1 MPSGWVNAQPESR
14 ELLAL
19 CLKKLRGLNKVLY
32 QLWSNLIWQ
41 VRLIDAGFI
50 WTEPHS
56 RRIRVKLTVQKEAFT
71 STILQQTFECEF
83 VVAYQQCP
91 DCAKTYTKHT
101 WKALVQVRQ
110 KVPHKRTFLYL
121 EQLILKH
128 HAHKDATNIREV
140 KDGLDFYFQT
150 RAAATKLVEFLSGI
164 VPTRSKKSEE
174 LISTDVKNSTSSYK
188 FTFSVEIVP
197 ICKDDLIC
205 LPPKLAKSFGN
216 IGQLVLCHK
225 IAGNTVHLLDPTTLQ
240 TTDLP
245 TMTYWRQP
253 FNALAAIPEMVEFVV
268 LDVEFGGRTKGKLA
282 LADIEV
288 ARSSDMG
295 SNDDSYWVKSH
306 LGGILHPGD
315 TAMGY
320 FLTNSNLNN
329 PEYEGMLKS
338 IQNLADVVLVK
349 KVFPERQKR
358 KPGKLRQLDKEAGE
372 MAPRKQDVEKLERD
386 YELFLEA
393 LEEDEDMRQL
403 LSGVE
408 GLGLEEPQ
416 QEDHEMVDA

>member
-1 MPSGWVNAQPESR
+1 
-14 ELLAL
+14 
-19 CLKKLRGLNKVLY
+19 
-32 QLWSNLIWQ
+32 
-41 VRLIDAGFI
+41 
-50 WTEPHS
+50 
-56 RRIRVKLTVQKEAFT
+56 VKLTVQKEAFT

-121 EQLILKH
+121 EQIILKH

-150 RAAATKLVEFLSGI
+150 RAAATKMVDFLSGI

-197 ICKDDLIC
+197 LCKDDLIC

-225 IAGNTVHLLDPTTLQ
+225 IAGNTVHLLDPATLR
-240 TTDLP
+240 TSDLP

-253 FNALAAIPEMVEFVV
+253 FNALAAIPEMIEFVV
-268 LDVEFGGRTKGKLA
+268 LDVEFDGQTKGKMA

-295 SNDDSYWVKSH
+295 TNDDSYWVKSH

-320 FLTNSNLNN
+320 FLRNSNLNN
-329 PEYEGMLKS
+329 PEYEDMLRS
-338 IQNLADVVLVK
+338 IQNLPDVVLVK

-358 KPGKLRQLDKEAGE
+358 KPGKLRQLDKEVSE

-393 LEEDEDMRQL
+393 LEEDEDMKEL

-408 GLGLEEPQ
+408 GLGLGELQ
-416 QEDHEMVDA
+416 QEDHEMADE

>member
-1 MPSGWVNAQPESR
+1 M
-14 ELLAL
+14 
-19 CLKKLRGLNKVLY
+19 
-32 QLWSNLIWQ
+32 
-41 VRLIDAGFI
+41 RLIDAGFI

-91 DCAKTYTKHT
+91 DCAKTYTKNT
-101 WKALVQVRQ
+101 WKATVQVRQ

-128 HAHKDATNIREV
+128 HAHTEASNIKEV
-140 KDGLDFYFQT
+140 KDGLDFFYQT
-150 RAAATKLVEFLSGI
+150 RAAAAKMVEFLSGV
-164 VPTRSKKSEE
+164 VPSRSKKSEE
-174 LISTDVKNSTSSYK
+174 LISMDTKNNTSNYK
-188 FTFSVEIVP
+188 FTYSVEIVP

-205 LPPKLAKSFGN
+205 LPPKLAKSLGN
-216 IGQLVLCHK
+216 IGQMVLCHK

-245 TMTYWRQP
+245 TATYWRQP
-253 FNALAAIPEMVEFVV
+253 FGTLADIPEMVEFVV
-268 LDVEFGGRTKGKLA
+268 LDVEFTGQTKGKWA

-315 TAMGY
+315 LAMGY
-320 FLTNSNLNN
+320 FLANANLNN
-329 PEYEGMLKS
+329 PEYDDMLKNVD
-338 IQNLADVVLVK
+338 NLPDVILVK
-349 KVFPERQKR
+349 KIYPERRKR
-358 KPGKLRQLDKEAGE
+358 KPGKMRMLEKEVSE

-386 YELFLEA
+386 YEIFLET
-393 LEEDEDMRQL
+393 LEEDEDMKQL

-408 GLGLEEPQ
+408 GLDLAGD
-416 QEDHEMVDA
+416 EDHEMAEA

>member
-1 MPSGWVNAQPESR
+1 M
-14 ELLAL
+14 
-19 CLKKLRGLNKVLY
+19 
-32 QLWSNLIWQ
+32 
-41 VRLIDAGFI
+41 
-50 WTEPHS
+50 
-56 RRIRVKLTVQKEAFT
+56 
-71 STILQQTFECEF
+71 
-83 VVAYQQCP
+83 
-91 DCAKTYTKHT
+91 
-101 WKALVQVRQ
+101 
-110 KVPHKRTFLYL
+110 
-121 EQLILKH
+121 
-128 HAHKDATNIREV
+128 
-140 KDGLDFYFQT
+140 
-150 RAAATKLVEFLSGI
+150 VEFLNGI

-188 FTFSVEIVP
+188 FTFSVEIIP

-225 IAGNTVHLLDPTTLQ
+225 VAGNTVHLLDPTTLQ

-245 TMTYWRQP
+245 TTTYWRQP
-253 FNALAAIPEMVEFVV
+253 FNALAAIPELVEFVV
-268 LDVEFGGRTKGKLA
+268 LDVEFDGRTKSKMA

-295 SNDDSYWVKSH
+295 SNDDSYWIKSH

-320 FLTNSNLNN
+320 FLANSNLNN
-329 PEYEGMLKS
+329 PEYDDMLKS
-338 IQNLADVVLVK
+338 IQNLPDVVLVK

-358 KPGKLRQLDKEAGE
+358 RPGKLRQLEKEVGE

-393 LEEDEDMRQL
+393 LEEDEDMKQL

-408 GLGLEEPQ
+408 GLGLEESAA
-416 QEDHEMVDA
+416 EDHEMADA

>member
-1 MPSGWVNAQPESR
+1 M
-14 ELLAL
+14 
-19 CLKKLRGLNKVLY
+19 
-32 QLWSNLIWQ
+32 
-41 VRLIDAGFI
+41 IDAGFI

-110 KVPHKRTFLYL
+110 KVSHKRTFLYL

-128 HAHKDATNIREV
+128 NAHRDATNIREV
-140 KDGLDFYFQT
+140 KDGLDFYFQS
-150 RAAATKLVEFLSGI
+150 RAAAAKMVEFLNGV

-174 LISTDVKNSTSSYK
+174 LISTDVKNNTSSYK

-245 TMTYWRQP
+245 TTTYWRHP

-268 LDVEFGGRTKGKLA
+268 LDVEFNGRTKGKMA
-282 LADIEV
+282 LADIEL

-295 SNDDSYWVKSH
+295 VNDDSFWIKSH

-315 TAMGY
+315 SAMGY
-320 FLTNSNLNN
+320 FLANSNLNN
-329 PEYEGMLKS
+329 PEYENMLES
-338 IQNLADVVLVK
+338 IQNLPDVVLVK

-358 KPGKLRQLDKEAGE
+358 KPGKLRQLDKEVGE

-393 LEEDEDMRQL
+393 LEEDEDMKQL
-403 LSGVE
+403 LAGVE
-408 GLGLEEPQ
+408 GLGLEEPRQ
-416 QEDHEMVDA
+416 PDHEMTDA